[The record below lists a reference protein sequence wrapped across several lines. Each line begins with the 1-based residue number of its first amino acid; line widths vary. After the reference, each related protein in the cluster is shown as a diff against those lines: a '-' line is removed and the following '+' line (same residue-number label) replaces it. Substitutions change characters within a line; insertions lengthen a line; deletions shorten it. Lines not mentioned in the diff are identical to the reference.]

1 MCAMVSLLCA
11 IVIPDHF
18 AYNKEKVRVLGT
30 PVVYIESQPS
40 FRDKN
45 PEEGLKE
52 ALAYYGIKC
61 PNIVYAQAILETGNF
76 KSRICIEYNNIF
88 GLYDTSNHR
97 YYRFTSWQ
105 ECVLFYK
112 IKIQSRYKGGD
123 YLTFLE
129 RINYAEATDYTK
141 RLKELIMG

>member
-1 MCAMVSLLCA
+1 MREILIIIIFVLFPYNLKCESYSTSCYSTASSVIDLPCELNPQTLEKVINYYNLSNSD
-11 IVIPDHF
+11 IVI
-18 AYNKEKVRVLGT
+18 
-30 PVVYIESQPS
+30 
-40 FRDKN
+40 
-45 PEEGLKE
+45 
-52 ALAYYGIKC
+52 
-61 PNIVYAQAILETGNF
+61 AQAILETGNF